1 MPVVVF
7 GSMLAMGGSAS
18 AHSSAPRAITP
29 SGILTVT
36 PGKNLVDKQ
45 VVTLKESGLGSTPTG
60 IYAALCDPRVLQGS
74 QNPNYCDVVPAD
86 GAQEPSDTDGSGTFS
101 FTIHSGADF
110 KATAKGAEC
119 DFGSPQHQCVIVVT
133 NAPVNPTAA
142 SFAYVTFKDT
152 RAASKTTL
160 KGKKSAKA
168 KSKVTFKVAT
178 TGKGSPKPTGTV
190 VIKDN
195 GKKVAKVKE
204 KNGKATAKFKIKK
217 GKNKL
222 TAAYSGNKVFKPSTA
237 KATIKGK

>member
-7 GSMLAMGGSAS
+7 GSALAMGGSAS
-18 AHSSAPRAITP
+18 AHSSAPRTINP

-36 PGKNLVDKQ
+36 PGKNLVDNQ
-45 VVTLKESGLGSTPTG
+45 VVTLKESGLGSTPEG
-60 IYAALCDPRVLQGS
+60 LYAALCDPRVVSGS

-86 GAQEPSDTDGSGTFS
+86 GAQEPDDTDGAGTFT

-110 KATAKGAEC
+110 KGTAKGAEC
-119 DFGSPQHQCVIVVT
+119 DFGSPAHQCVIVVT

-142 SFAYVTFKDT
+142 SFTYVTFKDT
-152 RAASKTTL
+152 RATSKTKL

-168 KSKVTFKVAT
+168 KSKVTFKITT

>member
-1 MPVVVF
+1 MPVIALGTVVT
-7 GSMLAMGGSAS
+7 MAGSAS
-18 AHSSAPRAITP
+18 AHTARPSINITGTVSISPAKNIVDHEAITVHA
-29 SGILTVT
+29 SGFNSDAPL
-36 PGKNLVDKQ
+36 L
-45 VVTLKESGLGSTPTG
+45 
-60 IYAALCDPRVLQGS
+60 YAFQCDPRAVSTQD
-74 QNPNYCDVVPAD
+74 QDYCDTSPAD
-86 GAQEPSDTDGSGTFS
+86 SATPAPATNGSAKLTFHAL
-101 FTIHSGADF
+101 TGADF
-110 KATAKGAEC
+110 KAPKKGAAC
-119 DFGSPQHQCVIVVT
+119 GFGVNQNKCVIVVSDSAT
-133 NAPVNPTAA
+133 STPSTDVG
-142 SFAYVTFKDT
+142 FAYATFKDT